1 MATVIAVPPGDPTVN
16 SYLTVAEAQAYW
28 DTKIF
33 TDAWENSPDQD
44 AAVILASRTIDAAL
58 AGRKQF
64 YPANGVMP
72 AHFVTSPAW
81 TGQRASVNLGRLAWP
96 RAGMLDRNGVAIVET
111 VIPQE
116 LKDAVA
122 ELAGQLSK
130 EDRSL
135 DNDVAAKGITGI
147 TAGPVSINF
156 AKDGAAF
163 SKPIPE
169 AVWDLLVPSWMSDD
183 IYEPAQQALFDV
195 VSAGSEEGLIPPWW

>member
-1 MATVIAVPPGDPTVN
+1 MPAVVSTPPGDATVN
-16 SYLTVAEAQAYW
+16 SYLSVAEAQLYW
-28 DTKIF
+28 DTKLF
-33 TDAWENSPDQD
+33 TSSWDDSPDQD

-72 AHFVTSPAW
+72 AHFVTNSAW
-81 TGQRASVNLGRLAWP
+81 TGARASVNAGKLAWP
-96 RAGMLDRNGVAIVET
+96 RSGMLDRNGVAIAET

-135 DNDVAAKGITGI
+135 DNDVAAKGITSI
-147 TAGPVSINF
+147 TAGPVSLAF

-169 AVWDLLVPSWMSDD
+169 AVWDLLVPSWLSDEV
-183 IYEPAQQALFDV
+183 YEPAQQALFDT
-195 VSAGSEEGLIPPWW
+195 VSAGSEEGINQHLW